1 MRRSDLS
8 VCSAMAM
15 TVFGVLAGTARAE
28 VPVVAVDIP
37 PVHALAARVMEGMG
51 EPQLILPPGS
61 SPHSASLR
69 PSEAGMLEG
78 ADVVFWVG
86 PELAPWLGDTLETLA
101 GDAEVVEL
109 LEVEG
114 TRVLEFREGPVFAEH
129 DHGDEDHDHDEA
141 HAHDEDDH
149 GDHDHDEGQDHAD
162 HDDHDHEAHDD
173 EAGHD
178 HEDEHAEHDG
188 HDEDHAHD
196 DGHGHS
202 HDGIDPHAWL
212 DPVNAQAWVAAMAE
226 TLAEADPENAE
237 TYRANAEAARG
248 ELDALI
254 GEIEAQLDGAEDA
267 TFFVFHDAYHYFE
280 ARFGVEAMGSLSLS
294 DASDPSPR
302 RLAEIRDTIRAEGA
316 HCVFAEPQFDD
327 GIVSAVADGSG
338 ASVAVIDPLGVGLET
353 GAGLYPA
360 LLRELSAAFA
370 DCR

>member
-37 PVHALAARVMEGMG
+37 PVHALAARVMEGVG

-101 GDAEVVEL
+101 GNAEVVEL
-109 LEVEG
+109 LEVDG
-114 TRVLEFREGPVFAEH
+114 TRVLQFREGPVFGAHEHGDDDH
-129 DHGDEDHDHDEA
+129 DHGHDD
-141 HAHDEDDH
+141 
-149 GDHDHDEGQDHAD
+149 AD
-162 HDDHDHEAHDD
+162 HDDHDHEAHGDADD
-173 EAGHD
+173 HA
-178 HEDEHAEHDG
+178 DEHAHDDHG
-188 HDEDHAHD
+188 HDEDHGHDDHGHDEDHDETHAHD

-254 GEIEAQLDGAEDA
+254 GEIETQLEGAEGA

-338 ASVAVIDPLGVGLET
+338 ATVAVIDPLGVGFET

-360 LLRELSAAFA
+360 LLRELSTAFA